1 MKRIHLDRIESK
13 YQTKTYQELYE
24 KVMLLIE
31 QGKIKPVKAAG
42 KNGKK
47 PALYKEYWLLLEQ
60 EDNSVYLE
68 ELYYLYLPMIKT
80 DYYLHHL
87 EEYKTDR
94 KWLICLNQYLKTRK
108 EELEFS
114 QSINERSFAIWKRE
128 KFLKEEQ
135 GKKIL
140 KRCGLSLKELNLYQT
155 TEPMSYFAASRET
168 PQNLLIVENKDTF
181 YSMRKHL
188 LDQRGEILGCA
199 VSTLIYGA
207 DKGILRSFMNFAL
220 CAEHYMTDGQNG
232 IFYLGDLDY
241 EGIGIYEKLTLSF
254 GENRRILPFLQG
266 YEKMLQKAEEI
277 DIEEL
282 PSMKEGQNKQI
293 GNTFLQ
299 YFDADQVKQ
308 MQIILKAGK
317 YIPQEI
323 LSGKDF

>member
-1 MKRIHLDRIESK
+1 MKRIHLDRIESQ
-13 YQTKTYQELYE
+13 YQTKTYQELYQ
-24 KVMLLIE
+24 KVVWLIE
-31 QGKIKPVKAAG
+31 QEQIKPIKAAG

-47 PALYKEYWLLLEQ
+47 PALYKEYWLLPKQ
-60 EDNSVYLE
+60 EDNSAYIE

-80 DYYLHHL
+80 DYYLNHL

-94 KWLICLNQYLKTRK
+94 KWLIYLNQYLKTRK
-108 EELEFS
+108 EELEFP
-114 QSINERSFAIWKRE
+114 QSINERSFAIWRRE

-155 TEPMSYFAASRET
+155 TEPMSYFTASREI
-168 PQNLLIVENKDTF
+168 PQNLLIIENKDTF
-181 YSMRKHL
+181 YSIRKHL
-188 LDQRGEILGCA
+188 LDHRGEILGCT

-207 DKGILRSFMNFAL
+207 GKGILRSFMDFAL
-220 CAEHYMTDGQNG
+220 CAEPYMTDEQNG

-254 GENRRILPFLQG
+254 GENRRIFPFLQG
-266 YEKMLQKAEEI
+266 YEKMLQKAKEI
-277 DIEEL
+277 GTAEL

-293 GNTFLQ
+293 GNTFLS
-299 YFDADQVKQ
+299 YFDSGQVKQ
-308 MQIILKAGK
+308 MQMILEAGK